1 MFGVRPIL
9 NAQRPDPFG
18 RPQTLYDLKLG
29 HLWVVY
35 PGSEEFPLAE
45 RMSALP
51 ITELPEFV
59 KKLSAEAP

>member
-1 MFGVRPIL
+1 MHAAL
-9 NAQRPDPFG
+9 N
-18 RPQTLYDLKLG
+18 DLGLD

-59 KKLSAEAP
+59 RNLNAGASQ